1 MKIWKECPVYVW
13 IFSFFA
19 LFVLMSITI
28 IQFQF
33 VALRRAFLGGKF
45 PFDRWFSFCGELLV
59 DLLLLFMLPCAILA
73 MALETWA
80 AGPWIKWLGSLCVY
94 LLGIYPTVRLWK
106 WRTEHKSK

>member
-1 MKIWKECPVYVW
+1 MKMWKECPVYVW

-19 LFVLMSITI
+19 LFVLILITM
-28 IQFQF
+28 IQF
-33 VALRRAFLGGKF
+33 VRWLRSLFGGKF
-45 PFDRWFSFCGELLV
+45 PFDRWLSFCGELLV

-73 MALETWA
+73 MVLETLA
-80 AGPWIKWLGSLCVY
+80 AGLWNEWLGFLCAY